1 MKLDEW
7 ERYHLMSLM
16 NKKILRLQDFEQSEG
31 GSIEPDAMRAKYPQ
45 HMALMQ
51 KLIDWKP
58 ETSGSQAHVSIWRNH
73 ERSQYRSNW

>member
-1 MKLDEW
+1 MELNEW

-16 NKKILRLQDFEQSEG
+16 NEKILRLQDFEQSEG
-31 GSIEPDAMRAKYPQ
+31 GSIEMDAMRAKYPQ

-58 ETSGSQAHVSIWRNH
+58 KDSGSQDR
-73 ERSQYRSNW
+73 